1 MKKIIITESQ
11 ANLLGLKKESEDDG
25 MKSVSGVLGS
35 APQYIAIYSEELPTK
50 ENPEIK
56 EPALNLSDISMVILS
71 IISKQDNSNSVKFV
85 KEKGIFSGYVEKS
98 KFDAIRRDLRG
109 LDTSKIIN
117 PNVDTSKII
126 KPNVDTTKKTTSV
139 KKGVGRSIEALENG
153 ILIRTS
159 KMLTKITE
167 SQYKKLVKAGL
178 IFEGKVKVIKESD
191 DMVEID
197 DELKKETI
205 ELIKYLYRK
214 SDKFSPFWK
223 KHGLTYHQLCD
234 MLEKKGLIVDKDG
247 KYELSKTTGNPQEA
261 IKALE
266 TELKSL
272 IGGSKGVEQKLAEV
286 GDYPAGAEY
295 HPNAPMY
302 NKREKQ
308 NPKGKFEVIAV
319 NPEIAILKGPE
330 GLYYFDHFDL
340 KPEDLGVMS
349 RNNIDKEVIQNY
361 VNGHQEEVEP
371 INDELKTNLL
381 SVYDKDPQIISALTA
396 NSRLG
401 EETNS
406 DRVQQMMAKHFNR
419 TPKETGETPEEKQK
433 RIADKLAAIRK
444 QELELRKKEKESGL
458 EEMTGAASSGAFT
471 APMGMVTKEMPVDA
485 NKLDVPVVYET
496 TAGTSSVGP
505 YDANALPDI
514 DRNGTFKNHKKTKAE
529 DKTQWAGGEFVKFN
543 DCVKLNNKPAGAG
556 CSKGAVDNVVKT
568 IKTKGNINAPSLGKG

>member
-35 APQYIAIYSEELPTK
+35 APKYITIYSEQLPTK
-50 ENPEIK
+50 ENPEII
-56 EPALNLSDISMVILS
+56 EPALSLSKISEAILR
-71 IISKQDNSNSVKFV
+71 IISKQDPSNDVKFF
-85 KEKGIFSGYVEKS
+85 EKTG
-98 KFDAIRRDLRG
+98 KFVGHIANTKIDAIRRDLKS
-109 LDTSKIIN
+109 LDTSRIIN
-117 PNVDTSKII
+117 PNVDMTKI
-126 KPNVDTTKKTTSV
+126 KAGV
-139 KKGVGRSIEALENG
+139 KGVGRSIETFENG
-153 ILIRTS
+153 IVVDTSSKKLI
-159 KMLTKITE
+159 KVTE

-178 IFEGKVKVIKESD
+178 IVEGKVKVIKESD

-214 SDKFSPFWK
+214 SDEFSPFWK

-302 NKREKQ
+302 DKREKQ

-396 NSRLG
+396 NSRIG

-406 DRVQQMMAKHFNR
+406 DKVQQMMAKHFNR